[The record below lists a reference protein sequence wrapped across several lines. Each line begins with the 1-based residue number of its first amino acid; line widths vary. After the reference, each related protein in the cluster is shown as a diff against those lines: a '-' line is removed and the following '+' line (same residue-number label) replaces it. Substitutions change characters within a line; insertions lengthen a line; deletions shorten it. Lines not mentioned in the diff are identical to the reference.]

1 MAPLTQV
8 KLAAL
13 VGVSQPRVSQVL
25 ARLSDLDAIT
35 SEADGYVG
43 RPDRLIDA
51 YLTAHRPALA
61 APDMPWYSLRPV
73 RDQVEVVCAHAAHAS
88 IARAVS
94 ADFAPDLLAAWR
106 HPTLTVVYVD
116 RALNLSRVGFVPA
129 EGRVDATV
137 LVRHTSD
144 PTLLAASE
152 PWPSVV
158 DGIPAELSG
167 EVVTVVYTPPEER
180 AYAVTWW
187 TPEAPARR
195 VVRHRELTAARP
207 HSASIASTKS
217 SSRTLSPLPILT
229 TRQGATGDR
238 LSPGPTPSAPSGRSG
253 AASSKRRIP

>member
-51 YLTAHRPALA
+51 YLTAHRP
-61 APDMPWYSLRPV
+61 
-73 RDQVEVVCAHAAHAS
+73 AHAAHAS

-158 DGIPAELSG
+158 DGIP
-167 EVVTVVYTPPEER
+167 VVDPLQQI
-180 AYAVTWW
+180 WDLHDLGGQD
-187 TPEAPARR
+187 
-195 VVRHRELTAARP
+195 RHE
-207 HSASIASTKS
+207 
-217 SSRTLSPLPILT
+217 
-229 TRQGATGDR
+229 
-238 LSPGPTPSAPSGRSG
+238 
-253 AASSKRRIP
+253 AASRLRRAMLRRSLASAR

>member
-116 RALNLSRVGFVPA
+116 RALTLYL
-129 EGRVDATV
+129 VDHGNREVFYLDQPYHEWVTPQQV
-137 LVRHTSD
+137 DTWISYVRHTSD

-158 DGIPAELSG
+158 DGIP
-167 EVVTVVYTPPEER
+167 VVDPLQQI
-180 AYAVTWW
+180 WDLHDLGGQD
-187 TPEAPARR
+187 
-195 VVRHRELTAARP
+195 RHE
-207 HSASIASTKS
+207 
-217 SSRTLSPLPILT
+217 
-229 TRQGATGDR
+229 
-238 LSPGPTPSAPSGRSG
+238 
-253 AASSKRRIP
+253 AASRLRRAMLRRSLASAR

>member
-158 DGIPAELSG
+158 DGIP
-167 EVVTVVYTPPEER
+167 VVDPLQQI
-180 AYAVTWW
+180 WDLHDLGGQD
-187 TPEAPARR
+187 
-195 VVRHRELTAARP
+195 RHE
-207 HSASIASTKS
+207 
-217 SSRTLSPLPILT
+217 
-229 TRQGATGDR
+229 
-238 LSPGPTPSAPSGRSG
+238 
-253 AASSKRRIP
+253 AASRLRRAMLRRSLASAR

>member
-88 IARAVS
+88 I
-94 ADFAPDLLAAWR
+94 
-106 HPTLTVVYVD
+106 
-116 RALNLSRVGFVPA
+116 
-129 EGRVDATV
+129 V

-158 DGIPAELSG
+158 DGIP
-167 EVVTVVYTPPEER
+167 VVDPLQQI
-180 AYAVTWW
+180 WDLHDLGGQD
-187 TPEAPARR
+187 
-195 VVRHRELTAARP
+195 RHE
-207 HSASIASTKS
+207 
-217 SSRTLSPLPILT
+217 
-229 TRQGATGDR
+229 
-238 LSPGPTPSAPSGRSG
+238 
-253 AASSKRRIP
+253 AASRLRRAMLRRSLASAR